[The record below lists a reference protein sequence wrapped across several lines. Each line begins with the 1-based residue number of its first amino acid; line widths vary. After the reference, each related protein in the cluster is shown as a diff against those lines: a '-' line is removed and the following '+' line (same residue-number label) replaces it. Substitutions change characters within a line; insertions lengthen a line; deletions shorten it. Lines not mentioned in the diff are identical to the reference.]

1 MEVGNMLQNKFFWA
15 TLSIVGIWLMVALVG
30 IFTPE
35 HGLVVPIAGIA
46 LIPTI
51 LLVIF
56 GFRGL
61 PPTSGR

>member
-1 MEVGNMLQNKFFWA
+1 MAQSKFFWA
-15 TLSIVGIWLMVALVG
+15 TLSIGVIWLMVALLG
-30 IFTPE
+30 IFGRFQQPE
-35 HGLVVPIAGIA
+35 AILVPIAGIA